1 MVKNLDVLFYVLV
14 SFIRCLLEVSKL
26 VFQPLVDLLVVAL
39 LLLHLLELRLDVLAQ
54 VVDGR
59 PVLLDGVVLPLV
71 PGLVVI
77 QLIVDFLKVVLNFK
91 DFRVFLIVN
100 FWAWS
105 S

>member
-1 MVKNLDVLFYVLV
+1 MNIHKITSLQ
-14 SFIRCLLEVSKL
+14 S
-26 VFQPLVDLLVVAL
+26 DLLIVAL

-77 QLIVDFLKVVLNFK
+77 QLVVDFLKVVLNFK
-91 DFRVFLIVN
+91 DFRLFLIVN
-100 FWAWS
+100 FLAWS

>member
-1 MVKNLDVLFYVLV
+1 MNIHRITSLQ
-14 SFIRCLLEVSKL
+14 S
-26 VFQPLVDLLVVAL
+26 DLLIVAL

-77 QLIVDFLKVVLNFK
+77 QLVVDFLKVVLNFK
-91 DFRVFLIVN
+91 DFRLF
-100 FWAWS
+100 
-105 S
+105 